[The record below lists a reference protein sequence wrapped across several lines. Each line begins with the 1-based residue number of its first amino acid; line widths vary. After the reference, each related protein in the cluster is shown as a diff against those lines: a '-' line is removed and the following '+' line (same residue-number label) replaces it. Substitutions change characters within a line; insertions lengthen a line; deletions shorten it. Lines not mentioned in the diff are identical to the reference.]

1 MSLCLSR
8 RETTRP
14 KLDKTMVKLQDNTTK
29 QLTKNGNYPHAN
41 HTEEPFIPV
50 GKFFFHFM
58 LGSSSWTPSVTK
70 FKAWFTVLNPLEN
83 KVVLIKR
90 SMEFFFIFT
99 ENVILFYCYYYF
111 VLYIQNILP
120 PPEFIIVVDCV
131 VIRATF
137 VLGGPL
143 YKLLF
148 LNVKTPGS

>member
-1 MSLCLSR
+1 MICLILSSCLLNSFSYFFFYLVLNPQVTSFYLWSR
-8 RETTRP
+8 YW
-14 KLDKTMVKLQDNTTK
+14 Q
-29 QLTKNGNYPHAN
+29 
-41 HTEEPFIPV
+41 
-50 GKFFFHFM
+50 FFFHFM

-90 SMEFFFIFT
+90 SMEFFFIFI